1 MALNGGDSPTGETER
16 STSGNG
22 QNIYDKMEFFMQI
35 GCLCIEDIYEFD
47 TEFFDEVVSA
57 AADCATTTAG
67 ATKSTVLV
75 PTSMGS
81 GFGGCPNLNT
91 LYNGFADLN
100 QETMRESVDA
110 MPKTYSPP
118 PPRLATLAPRDHF
131 RLDVWI
137 PGYDVADVKTHNEKS
152 SLEFALETALN
163 MSAGLEV
170 EILDVYR
177 GAPINLTSENSTDS
191 TILKIKV
198 VSTAGTELTS
208 SQLHGIHDKSPV
220 LRARLQ
226 GLQGLDLNAY
236 GHEITSPTLTDGTSI
251 PAPLD
256 RGTVPQAQ
264 PSSGPRKLPAA
275 STGLPRQGLSGTYE
289 GGFEVTNMDYLLSL
303 VGQGF
308 PGIGMAILLVVV
320 MILMIIVYSV
330 ATICGATCCKCC
342 NGAYKPRKF
351 SNRDL
356 KINKVVILVFVALT
370 AAGAFIVFAE
380 GPALMEHTSD
390 LTQAMADTISDLL
403 DRPTRGGRGSW
414 SMSVGWWAW
423 WYDDPAP
430 ITLMK
435 AHTWTR
441 PFRMLRIRSTGCSSR
456 PAT

>member
-1 MALNGGDSPTGETER
+1 
-16 STSGNG
+16 
-22 QNIYDKMEFFMQI
+22 MQI

-110 MPKTYSPP
+110 MPKTPLSSSSPT
-118 PPRLATLAPRDHF
+118 ATLAPPADF

-208 SQLHGIHDKSPV
+208 SQLHGIHDKVMDNMGKAKYDKGFNLGATTPGQRSLPRPKSTAPSPWHSPGRTFPRRPLLV
-220 LRARLQ
+220 MLPGSSPQLPPAFLARVSAARTRAVSR
-226 GLQGLDLNAY
+226 
-236 GHEITSPTLTDGTSI
+236 SPTWITYC
-251 PAPLD
+251 
-256 RGTVPQAQ
+256 
-264 PSSGPRKLPAA
+264 PSSVRVSRA
-275 STGLPRQGLSGTYE
+275 SVWPSSWLS
-289 GGFEVTNMDYLLSL
+289 
-303 VGQGF
+303 
-308 PGIGMAILLVVV
+308 
-320 MILMIIVYSV
+320 
-330 ATICGATCCKCC
+330 
-342 NGAYKPRKF
+342 
-351 SNRDL
+351 
-356 KINKVVILVFVALT
+356 
-370 AAGAFIVFAE
+370 
-380 GPALMEHTSD
+380 
-390 LTQAMADTISDLL
+390 
-403 DRPTRGGRGSW
+403 
-414 SMSVGWWAW
+414 
-423 WYDDPAP
+423 
-430 ITLMK
+430 
-435 AHTWTR
+435 
-441 PFRMLRIRSTGCSSR
+441 
-456 PAT
+456 

>member
-1 MALNGGDSPTGETER
+1 MALNGGDFAYSETER

-118 PPRLATLAPRDHF
+118 PPPLATLAPRDDF

-208 SQLHGIHDKSPV
+208 SQLHGIHDKV
-220 LRARLQ
+220 MDNMGKAKYDKGFNLGAT
-226 GLQGLDLNAY
+226 Y
-236 GHEITSPTLTDGTSI
+236 GWAEITSPTQIDGTI
-251 PAPLD
+251 PMALTRQD
-256 RGTVPQAQ
+256 VPETPPA
-264 PSSGPRKLPAA
+264 SDAPRKLPAA
-275 STGLPRQGLSGTYE
+275 STGLPRQGLRGTYE
-289 GGFEVTNMDYLLSL
+289 GGFEVTNMDYILSL

-320 MILMIIVYSV
+320 MILMIIVYVWPPSAARRAASA
-330 ATICGATCCKCC
+330 ATAPT
-342 NGAYKPRKF
+342 
-351 SNRDL
+351 S
-356 KINKVVILVFVALT
+356 
-370 AAGAFIVFAE
+370 
-380 GPALMEHTSD
+380 PASSPTGTS
-390 LTQAMADTISDLL
+390 
-403 DRPTRGGRGSW
+403 
-414 SMSVGWWAW
+414 
-423 WYDDPAP
+423 
-430 ITLMK
+430 
-435 AHTWTR
+435 
-441 PFRMLRIRSTGCSSR
+441 RSTRSLSSCSSR
-456 PAT
+456 SPPPVPSSSSRRARADGAHQRPHPGHG